1 MAAAY
6 LKWEEAGK
14 PEPTAE
20 EVAAYEYAEAPELRS
35 GHGART

>member
-6 LKWEEAGK
+6 LKWEEA